1 MHQSMKTRRF
11 VVLVFSLFAL
21 TSSAFC
27 FAGDGG
33 QAPRILVTGEGS
45 VELAPDMAILTLSV
59 VREADTATA
68 ALEANSSAMNE
79 VLAAMETEGIA
90 ARDLQT
96 SGFSVQPRYVYP
108 PRTSTGEPE
117 PPRIVGYTVR
127 NSLSVRIR
135 DITRVGIILDK
146 SISLGVNEGGNLV
159 FGNDDP
165 SAALAQARVMAVKDA
180 LAKAATLAEAA
191 GVRAGGILEISE
203 QSFNPRPQPMAR
215 AEMAMMRS
223 ADSVP
228 VATGE
233 NSYKVTVNVTFAIE
247 Q

>member
-1 MHQSMKTRRF
+1 MNQAKNFRHFF
-11 VVLVFSLFAL
+11 VTAITLFAL
-21 TSSAFC
+21 AAGAAC
-27 FAGDGG
+27 LAGDD
-33 QAPRILVTGEGS
+33 QVPRILVRGEGS

-59 VREADTATA
+59 VREAETATA
-68 ALEANSSAMNE
+68 ALEASSSAMSE
-79 VLAAMETEGIA
+79 VLAAMQAEDIE

-108 PRTSTGEPE
+108 KPLAKGEAA

-127 NSLSVRIR
+127 NSLTVRVR
-135 DITRVGIILDK
+135 DITRVGVILDK

-165 SAALAQARVMAVKDA
+165 SAALDQARAMAMQDA
-180 LAKAATLAEAA
+180 MAKADTLAEAA
-191 GVRAGGILEISE
+191 GVKAGKILEISE
-203 QSFNPRPQPMAR
+203 QSSSPRPKPMAR

-223 ADSVP
+223 ADAVP
-228 VATGE
+228 VAAGE
-233 NSYKVTVNVTFAIE
+233 NSYRVTVSATFAIE